1 MDLTFEKY
9 NFGEFTTKN
18 ITLPLRRFLSLDWLD
33 WVGKEASKTVHDTSK
48 V

>member
-1 MDLTFEKY
+1 MDLKFEKY
-9 NFGEFTTKN
+9 NFDEIKIKN
-18 ITLPLRRFLSLDWLD
+18 TILPLRRFLSLDWLD